1 MSRVNLL
8 VPDDRTKDFQIVFG
22 SEQGRRVLSHIC
34 RECGVLRPSFVPGE
48 ALENTAFN
56 EGMRNVALM
65 ILTALDETPE
75 RFLEL
80 SQEIEANA

>member
-1 MSRVNLL
+1 MSAVN
-8 VPDDRTKDFQIVFG
+8 KEDFKAVFS
-22 SEQGRRVLSHIC
+22 SEQGKRVLSHIC

-80 SQEIEANA
+80 SQEIQANA

>member
-1 MSRVNLL
+1 MSKVSK
-8 VPDDRTKDFQIVFG
+8 DDFKFIFS
-22 SEQGRRVLSHIC
+22 SEEGKRVLSHIC

-80 SQEIEANA
+80 SQEITSNA

>member
-1 MSRVNLL
+1 LSKVSK
-8 VPDDRTKDFQIVFG
+8 DDFKFIFS
-22 SEQGRRVLSHIC
+22 SEEGKRVLSHIC
-34 RECGVLRPSFVPGE
+34 RECGVLRPSFIPGE

>member
-1 MSRVNLL
+1 LSVSK
-8 VPDDRTKDFQIVFG
+8 DDFRFVFS
-22 SEQGRRVLSHIC
+22 SEEGKRVLSHIC

-65 ILTALDETPE
+65 ILTAMDETPD

>member
-1 MSRVNLL
+1 LSKVSK
-8 VPDDRTKDFQIVFG
+8 DDFRFVFS
-22 SEQGRRVLSHIC
+22 SEEGKRVLSHIC

>member
-1 MSRVNLL
+1 MSVSK
-8 VPDDRTKDFQIVFG
+8 DDFKFVFS
-22 SEQGRRVLSHIC
+22 SEEGKRVLSHLC

-65 ILTALDETPE
+65 ILTALDETPD

>member
-1 MSRVNLL
+1 LSAVS
-8 VPDDRTKDFQIVFG
+8 KEDFQFVFS
-22 SEQGRRVLSHIC
+22 SEEGKRVLSYIC
-34 RECGVLRPSFVPGE
+34 RECGVLRPSFIPGE

-65 ILTALDETPE
+65 ILTALEETPE

-80 SQEIEANA
+80 SQEIDG

>member
-1 MSRVNLL
+1 MSAVN
-8 VPDDRTKDFQIVFG
+8 KEDFKAVFS
-22 SEQGRRVLSHIC
+22 SEQGKRVLSHIC

-65 ILTALDETPE
+65 ILTALDESPE

>member
-1 MSRVNLL
+1 MSSNLIK
-8 VPDDRTKDFQIVFG
+8 DDFRLVFG
-22 SEQGRRVLSHIC
+22 TEEGKRVLSHIC

-48 ALENTAFN
+48 ALENAAFN

-75 RFLEL
+75 RFLAL
-80 SQEIEANA
+80 SKEILNNA

>member
-1 MSRVNLL
+1 MSSNLIK
-8 VPDDRTKDFQIVFG
+8 DDFRLVFG
-22 SEQGRRVLSHIC
+22 TEEGKRVLSHIC

-48 ALENTAFN
+48 ALENAAFN

-75 RFLEL
+75 RFLDL
-80 SQEIEANA
+80 SKEILNNA

>member
-1 MSRVNLL
+1 MSKV
-8 VPDDRTKDFQIVFG
+8 TKNDFRLVFG
-22 SEQGRRVLSHIC
+22 SEEGKRVLSYIC

-75 RFLEL
+75 RFIDL
-80 SQEIEANA
+80 SQEITENA

>member
-1 MSRVNLL
+1 LSAVS
-8 VPDDRTKDFQIVFG
+8 KEDFQFVFS
-22 SEQGRRVLSHIC
+22 SEEGKRVLSHIC
-34 RECGVLRPSFVPGE
+34 RECGVLRPSFIPGE

-65 ILTALDETPE
+65 ILTALEETPE

-80 SQEIEANA
+80 SQEIMANA

>member
-1 MSRVNLL
+1 MSAVN
-8 VPDDRTKDFQIVFG
+8 KEDFKTVFG
-22 SEQGRRVLSHIC
+22 SEQGKRVLSHIC

-80 SQEIEANA
+80 SQEITSNA

>member
-1 MSRVNLL
+1 LSVSK
-8 VPDDRTKDFQIVFG
+8 DDFRFVFS
-22 SEQGRRVLSHIC
+22 SEEGRRVLSHIC

-65 ILTALDETPE
+65 ILTAMDETPD